1 MRVANTEGEGH
12 YPQLTLTLGLSLVI
26 ANGGLLLF
34 GSAPLTMRTPLS
46 SSAWELGPLFGTDM
60 MLFLNQGRTIASIVA
75 IAVAIGVSLFI
86 SRSRMGTMM
95 RASADNPQ
103 AATYVGIHVGNSHRL
118 AFALGSAITA
128 VAGGLIA
135 TYYPFQPYIGIEFVI
150 IMYTGVLL
158 GGMGSVYGA
167 FLGGVTIGLV
177 QQLSTLVL
185 PHQLQNTAIFVVFL
199 LILLFRPQGLFG
211 KSVDR
216 V

>member
-1 MRVANTEGEGH
+1 
-12 YPQLTLTLGLSLVI
+12 
-26 ANGGLLLF
+26 
-34 GSAPLTMRTPLS
+34 MRTPLS
-46 SSAWELGPLFGTDM
+46 STAWELGPLFGTDM

-103 AATYVGIHVGNSHRL
+103 AATYVGIHVGSSHRL